1 MQYLEAEQERNKG
14 YIIHYGTA
22 NSGRFKK
29 GSTGNTPKSKE
40 ALNKKRHSKR
50 LLEKNGNKKI
60 SEISDKE
67 YSKFKKIA
75 DDVIR
80 GNYGN
85 GEIRKQKMK
94 KAGYDYDTVQNIVNN
109 KLIGTKLNF
118 SVKGMNKKKP
128 RNLNKKEL

>member
-1 MQYLEAEQERNKG
+1 MES

-29 GSTGNTPKSKE
+29 GSVGNTAKSRE
-40 ALNKKRHSKR
+40 LLNKKSSNKSKNSKSGSDKT
-50 LLEKNGNKKI
+50 KNVVSKNKDKKLSSI
-60 SEISDKE
+60 SKKE
-67 YSKFKKIA
+67 YSKFEKIA
-75 DDVIR
+75 NDVIR

-85 GEIRKQKMK
+85 GEVRKQKMK

-118 SVKGMNKKKP
+118 TVKGSKSKSTKKK
-128 RNLNKKEL
+128 KK